1 MDDGQLMGVRFQ
13 TSILGF
19 LELLMDIRAYRC
31 SSLKYLAV
39 AENQSDQLVSQIT
52 RFLMLPE
59 KPLFSLLSDL
69 STAISSAPGRFCARG
84 TICYLE
90 IQ

>member
-1 MDDGQLMGVRFQ
+1 MDGGLFMGVRLQ

-19 LELLMDIRAYRC
+19 LELLIDISAYQC

-39 AENQSDQLVSQIT
+39 AENHNDQLVSQIS

-59 KPLFSLLSDL
+59 KPLFSF
-69 STAISSAPGRFCARG
+69 IV
-84 TICYLE
+84 
-90 IQ
+90 